1 MAFEAEIQQIRQ
13 LKSDLLRTQAQRVLA
28 IAFDV
33 SALIKLRIQTRGE
46 NSQNEKL
53 PYYTPFTVRSRK
65 AQGYQVGFVDY
76 TQTGQLWASVGPRV
90 ISEGSGKVSVVIE
103 SRNQR
108 GKDILIKAV
117 PKRGNLLLASEEELK
132 IAQEAYT
139 RSIETLLNF

>member
-1 MAFEAEIQQIRQ
+1 MAFETEIQRIQQ

-90 ISEGSGKVSVVIE
+90 ISEGGGKVSVVIE

-108 GKDILIKAV
+108 GKDILDKAV
-117 PKRGNLLLASEEELK
+117 PKRGNLLLASDEELK
-132 IAQEAYT
+132 IAQDAYT
-139 RSIETLLNF
+139 RSLENLLNF